1 MTVVA
6 TMVHGPKQVQDE
18 GVTDDRTGGDGACE
32 SSVEGAYETE

>member
-6 TMVHGPKQVQDE
+6 TMVHGPKQVQVE
-18 GVTDDRTGGDGACE
+18 GVTDDRTGGEGVCD